1 MKVTKAQRPDNRRG
15 YSGTTQGLQRWSQLD
30 QKRKGMLYRF
40 EQYASVTLPKVCL
53 PDGIEQF
60 SESIQHDW
68 TSVGAQAVNHLTNK
82 LVLNLFRP
90 GSPFFRLDPTKS
102 MREALAQQGIT
113 EDDLRASLVS
123 GEQDALKV
131 LDQRAIRPKLNE
143 LIKNLIVVGN
153 VLLDLSD
160 KDNPRVIGI
169 KKYAVKRSISGK
181 LLEVVIREK
190 VLYNELAEDVKPYV
204 PARRNDDHESAYV
217 NFVRWYR
224 KTDTGKWEYTQHV
237 DETRLPADF
246 DHTYTDD
253 TLPVHPLTWD
263 LADEHDYG
271 TGLVED
277 YAGDFGT
284 LSALSE
290 SEIKAA
296 ILASDYR
303 WLANP
308 AGVGNID
315 DIKNSVSGDVI
326 PGGKDDLSLVSLVD
340 GRGIEA
346 TSNSADKVIRRI
358 GQAFLLG
365 SAVTRDAERVTA
377 EEIRMQANELE
388 TSLGGVYSRLAV
400 DLQLPIA
407 LWLLKQINVSVKG
420 TQLVPTIVTG
430 LAALSRNAEAQQLG
444 LFLNAL
450 AQVATMP
457 PEVLA
462 RLQLSAV
469 ISTLASA
476 QGIDANK
483 YVKPEAQVA
492 QEQKAAQQA
501 AVDAQA
507 TTDAAKAGAQALAQR
522 NAQQ

>member
-1 MKVTKAQRPDNRRG
+1 MKVTKAQPPKGRG
-15 YSGTTQGLQRWSQLD
+15 TYGGTQNGLQRWSQLD

-53 PDGIEQF
+53 PDNVEQY

-82 LVLNLFRP
+82 IVLNLFRP
-90 GSPFFRLDPTKS
+90 GVPFFRLDPTKA
-102 MREALAQQGIT
+102 MRDWMSANGVKE
-113 EDDLRASLVS
+113 EDLRASLVA
-123 GEQDALKV
+123 GEQDALRV
-131 LDQRAIRPKLNE
+131 LDQKAVRPKLNE
-143 LIKNLIVVGN
+143 LVKNLIVVGN
-153 VLLDLSD
+153 VLLDLSVRD
-160 KDNPRVIGI
+160 KPRVLGI
-169 KKYAVKRSISGK
+169 KRYAVKRSVSGA
-181 LLEVVIREK
+181 LIEVVIREK
-190 VLYNELAEDVKPYV
+190 VLYNELADDVKPYV
-204 PARRNDDHESAYV
+204 PTRRADDQESAYV
-217 NFVRWYR
+217 QFIRWY
-224 KTDTGKWEYTQHV
+224 KKADDGKWEYSQHV
-237 DETRLPADF
+237 DETRLPAQF
-246 DHTYTDD
+246 DQTYTDD
-253 TLPVHPLTWD
+253 TLPIYVLTWD

-284 LSALSE
+284 LSTLSE
-290 SEIKAA
+290 SEIKAS

-308 AGVGNID
+308 AGVGDIN

-340 GRGIEA
+340 GRGIQA
-346 TSNSADKVIRRI
+346 VSAAADKVIRRL

-377 EEIRMQANELE
+377 EEIRMQAMELE

-407 LWLLKQINVSVKG
+407 LWLLKQIDVSLKG

-444 LFLNAL
+444 LFLSSL

-457 PEVLA
+457 PEVLG
-462 RLQLSAV
+462 RLKLSAV

-476 QGIDANK
+476 QGIDASK
-483 YVKPEAQVA
+483 YVKPEEQVA
-492 QEQKAAQQA
+492 QEQAQQQEA
-501 AVDAQA
+501 AVNQQA
-507 TTDAAKAGAQALAQR
+507 TVDAAKEGAKALA
-522 NAQQ
+522 NGNQQ